1 MSNIHTE
8 SAARLFGIPVSEVTS
23 AQRRRAKTLQFGE
36 LYGRDQRSIMTPELE
51 GKLENLRH
59 QYTTAKDISRKILE
73 EFEEVKAYLQTYWID
88 LIGTIQLG
96 KEEIWLS
103 YQGGDF
109 VQISNGEKIPIAK
122 LTREERIRARL
133 YLDDLIDSMAI
144 DLKKECE

>member
-1 MSNIHTE
+1 
-8 SAARLFGIPVSEVTS
+8 
-23 AQRRRAKTLQFGE
+23 
-36 LYGRDQRSIMTPELE
+36 MTPELE